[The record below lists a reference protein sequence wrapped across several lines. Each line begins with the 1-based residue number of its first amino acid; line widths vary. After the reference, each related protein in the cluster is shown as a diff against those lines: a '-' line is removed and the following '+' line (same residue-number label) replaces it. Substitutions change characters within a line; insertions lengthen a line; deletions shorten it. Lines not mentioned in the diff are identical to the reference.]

1 MKKIVLVGVTGAL
14 NSGDHALC
22 AAVIRFLREIYP
34 TATLLGIHRDPE
46 LQESYFPDVS
56 WLRQIG
62 ASNAPNRIKRRMR
75 NLAGL
80 GTAALKSA
88 MRHKTTAWLGAC
100 DRPAYEALCAADLVV
115 PCPGGW
121 LEDNHISIWAN
132 LVHLNVATAHGV
144 PVFFAP
150 QSIGPFRK
158 ACSRR
163 AAARVFSQSKGI
175 ALRDQISEDYVRC
188 ELAVR
193 NVPLKT
199 FPDMAFYENEADQ
212 AAADVVLGKITGGT
226 VCRLAGTTVLEW
238 SFPGASDSRR
248 ALREYLAKVAE
259 TARELF
265 CRHQI
270 KTVFLRQIRDAE
282 GYQGDRSI
290 IVGFRSQIGEAGFV
304 CEDFLDPQVLRGVIR
319 RCEVF
324 WGTRLHAN
332 IFAMTQFVP
341 VVGIA
346 YQHKTEGIMRMMGQ
360 GEYVVQIDR
369 FTVPELIAKIE
380 LALVRKAEIVATLAT
395 KFGDIQRQRVEL
407 GQFLQN
413 CLGSARQQ
421 HSHQDA

>member
-1 MKKIVLVGVTGAL
+1 MDRIVLVGVTGVL

-22 AAVIRFLREIYP
+22 AAVIRFLREVYP
-34 TATLLGIHRDPE
+34 TAELFGIHRDCA
-46 LQESYFPDVS
+46 LQQGYFPDVC

-62 ASNAPNRIKRRMR
+62 ASNAANRIKRRMR

-80 GTAALKSA
+80 GTAALKNALS
-88 MRHKTTAWLGAC
+88 HKSSVWLGRC
-100 DRPAYEALCAADLVV
+100 DRPAYEALCTADLVV
-115 PCPGGW
+115 ACPGGW

-132 LVHLNVATAHGV
+132 LVQLNVATAHGV

-158 ACSRR
+158 AWSRW
-163 AAARVFSQSKGI
+163 AAVRLFSQSKGI
-175 ALRDQISEDYVRC
+175 ALRDPISEDYVRC

-212 AAADVVLGKITGGT
+212 AAADVVLRRTTGGAL
-226 VCRLAGTTVLEW
+226 CRLAGTTVLEW
-238 SFPGASDSRR
+238 SFPGAADPRN
-248 ALREYLAKVAE
+248 ALQEYLGKVAE
-259 TARELF
+259 TVWELF
-265 CRHQI
+265 RRRQI
-270 KTVFLRQIRDAE
+270 KTLFLRQIRDAE
-282 GYQGDRSI
+282 GYEGDRAI
-290 IVGFRSQIGEAGFV
+290 IARFRSQIGEAGFV

-332 IFAMTQFVP
+332 IFAMTQLVP

-360 GEYVVQIDR
+360 GEYVVSIDR
-369 FTVPELIAKIE
+369 FTVPDLIAKIE
-380 LALVRKAEIVATLAT
+380 LALERKAEIVATLAT
-395 KFGDIQRQRVEL
+395 KFEELQRLRAEL
-407 GQFLQN
+407 GQFLEQ
-413 CLGSARQQ
+413 CVGSAQQ
-421 HSHQDA
+421 PQG

>member
-1 MKKIVLVGVTGAL
+1 MQRIVLVGVTGAL

-22 AAVIRFLREIYP
+22 AAVIRFLREVYP
-34 TATLLGIHRDPE
+34 TAELFGIHRDPA
-46 LQESYFPDVS
+46 LQRGYFPDVR

-80 GTAALKSA
+80 GTAALETALGHKSA
-88 MRHKTTAWLGAC
+88 IGFSSADRQAYRALAGAS
-100 DRPAYEALCAADLVV
+100 LVV
-115 PCPGGW
+115 ACPGGW

-132 LVHLNVATAHGV
+132 LVQLNVATAHGV

-150 QSIGPFRK
+150 QSIGPFRRVW
-158 ACSRR
+158 SRW
-163 AAARVFSQSKGI
+163 AAVRLFSQSIGI
-175 ALRDQISEDYVRC
+175 ALRDPISEDYVRC

-193 NVPLKT
+193 NVAVKT
-199 FPDMAFYENEADQ
+199 FPDMAFYEDEADLC
-212 AAADVVLGKITGGT
+212 AADALLRKITGGAA
-226 VCRLAGTTVLEW
+226 CRLAGTTVLEW
-238 SFPGASDSRR
+238 SFPGNDNPRG
-248 ALREYLAKVAE
+248 ALQEYLAKVAE

-265 CRHQI
+265 RRQQI

-282 GYQGDRSI
+282 GYEGDRAI
-290 IVGFRSQIGEAGFV
+290 IAGFRSQIGEAGFV
-304 CEDFLDPQVLRGVIR
+304 CEDFLDPEVLRGVIR

-332 IFAMTQFVP
+332 IFAMTQYVP

-360 GEYVVQIDR
+360 GEYVVWIDR

-380 LALVRKAEIVATLAT
+380 LALERKVEIVATLAS
-395 KFGDIQRQRVEL
+395 KFGELERQRVEL
-407 GQFLQN
+407 RRFLQE
-413 CLGSARQQ
+413 CVGSARQY
-421 HSHQDA
+421 HADQDA